1 MPRPMKAL
9 ISKGALSHNLQVLKA
24 KAGER
29 FFWAVVK
36 ANAYG
41 HGLIPLLD
49 VFDKYSDGL
58 ALLLPSDAEECRR
71 AGWTKPIIL
80 IEGIFS
86 PEDLEV
92 ADVENLEVVVHSRT
106 QIDWITRQNRK
117 NTLAVH
123 IKCNSGMNRLG
134 FRPGE
139 IPTIFDTLSR
149 LPKVKVVDIV
159 SHFANA
165 EITYDLEKPVS
176 VPKQLSELQALRK
189 LCPMCLSNTGALL
202 WHPAAEDHAVR
213 PGIAIY
219 GVSPDMSITESK
231 LDLIPV
237 MTLQSAII
245 GIQNMKVGEHCGYGS
260 KFRAERPTRL
270 AVVACG
276 YADGYPRKQGK
287 WREVFIEGKRAPLI
301 GNVSMD
307 MLAIDVTD
315 IPQAS
320 VGSTVEFWGRNISVN
335 DVAASFGTI
344 GHELI
349 CGVTA
354 RVPRIYVE

>member
-9 ISKGALSHNLQVLKA
+9 ISRSALSHNLEVLKA
-24 KAGER
+24 KAGNR

-58 ALLLPSDAEECRR
+58 ALLLPSDAVDCRN

-86 PEDLEV
+86 PEDLVV
-92 ADVENLEVVVHSRT
+92 ADEQNLEVVVHNQI
-106 QIDWITRQNRK
+106 QIDWIASQQRK

-134 FRPGE
+134 FRPADIPRALE
-139 IPTIFDTLSR
+139 ILKN
-149 LPKVKVVDIV
+149 LPNVKVVDIV

-165 EITYDLEKPVS
+165 EITYDMDNPVS
-176 VPKQLSELQALRK
+176 VIKQLSALEPLRS
-189 LCPMCLSNTGALL
+189 LAPMCLSNTGAVL
-202 WHPAAEDHAVR
+202 WHQIANDQAVR

-219 GVSPDMSITESK
+219 GVSPDMNISSES

-237 MTLQSAII
+237 MTLQSEII
-245 GIQNMKVGEHCGYGS
+245 GVQDMAIGEHCGYGS
-260 KFRAERPTRL
+260 KFCAERPTKL

-276 YADGYPRKQGK
+276 YADGYPRKPALI
-287 WREVFIEGKRAPLI
+287 REVFIEGRRAPLI

-307 MLAIDVTD
+307 MLAIDITD
-315 IPQAS
+315 IPNAK
-320 VGSTVEFWGRNISVN
+320 VGSTVEFWGRNINVN
-335 DVAASFGTI
+335 DVAANYGTI

-354 RVPRIYVE
+354 RVPRIYVD